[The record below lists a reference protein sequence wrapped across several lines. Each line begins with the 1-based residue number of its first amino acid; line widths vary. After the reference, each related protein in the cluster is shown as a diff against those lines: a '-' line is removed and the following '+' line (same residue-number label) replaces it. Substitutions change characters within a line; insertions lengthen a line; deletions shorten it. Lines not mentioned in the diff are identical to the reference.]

1 MLLLSSEIESQSM
14 LHQGTFE
21 NVTTG
26 NKTNGCFVVFFL
38 LGIRIKMLRINLFT
52 ISHRKIPKVA
62 ISQMPN

>member
-14 LHQGTFE
+14 LHKGTFE

-26 NKTNGCFVVFFL
+26 NKTNGFCGFFL
-38 LGIRIKMLRINLFT
+38 LGIKIKMLRINLFT
-52 ISHRKIPKVA
+52 ISRRKTPKVA